1 MLSDLVTRGKRNP
14 LHQGLSDRLKKERK
28 AQRLSF
34 RALALRAEVG
44 IGTPQNIEVERN
56 AATLEVVEKLARAL
70 GVSPAWL
77 AFGMGPREPPPL
89 HFRRKASGIITQ
101 LDASPEAW
109 CKDAAT
115 MLRACYGLEEE
126 ENGNGEVQSDA

>member
-14 LHQGLSDRLKKERK
+14 LHQGLADRLKKERK
-28 AQRLSF
+28 LQRLSF

-89 HFRRKASGIITQ
+89 HFRRKASELITK
-101 LDASPEAW
+101 LDASPETW
-109 CKDAAT
+109 CKEAAAMLQASYGVGEADA
-115 MLRACYGLEEE
+115 EEKDE
-126 ENGNGEVQSDA
+126 GG